1 MSVCSGPCHLLLGL
15 EQPPVDVVAQR
26 LVPEAADVDPR
37 HLGRPQ
43 HLHTRRIQI
52 VSGGG
57 QACTVQSECD
67 ILLAQAVSEN
77 SFMKIQYEYESY
89 HRRSRRGV

>member
-1 MSVCSGPCHLLLGL
+1 MDRFAALVPCHLFLGL

-37 HLGRPQ
+37 HLGRAQ
-43 HLHTRRIQI
+43 HLHTRRQVNTDA

-67 ILLAQAVSEN
+67 LLLAQAVSEN
-77 SFMKIQYEYESY
+77 SFMKHAQYEYESY
-89 HRRSRRGV
+89 FV